1 MDREAWQATVHGV
14 ARARHDFAIKPT
26 YLRGLYH
33 PQPKILSLTPKSLTF
48 TRYRIYCHCLLLLFL
63 KPKEIYST
71 RSPNFFFLNSDVS
84 LIKQPADGQ
93 STKINGPLCALS
105 QAPH

>member
-33 PQPKILSLTPKSLTF
+33 PQPKILSLTPK
-48 TRYRIYCHCLLLLFL
+48 
-63 KPKEIYST
+63 
-71 RSPNFFFLNSDVS
+71 VS
-84 LIKQPADGQ
+84 LSHDTESIVIAYYYY
-93 STKINGPLCALS
+93 S
-105 QAPH
+105 